1 MLGPTGSGDNWHIFS
16 VTADTRWEVSVMS
29 ASEAQAL
36 RARLARLEARVVLI
50 TAGWILT
57 IAALVLFGPL
67 TPRAA
72 TQPQVIRTP
81 ALEIVDARGQV
92 RATLDSVN
100 RKPSLWL
107 YGDDGRR
114 RAGLIVGTGSVPELV
129 LADAEGRPRITLGA
143 GLERA
148 AEIRI
153 TDSRGRPRIGLWIG
167 YDDEPGIWLF
177 DELARPRIGMK
188 VLTGGIPRLWMFK
201 ESTGQL
207 SFTAP

>member
-1 MLGPTGSGDNWHIFS
+1 
-16 VTADTRWEVSVMS
+16 MS
-29 ASEAQAL
+29 AFEAQVL
-36 RARLARLEARVVLI
+36 QARLERLEARVVLN

-57 IAALVLFGPL
+57 IAALVLFGPW

-114 RAGLIVGTGSVPELV
+114 RAGFIVGTGSTPELV
-129 LADAEGRPRITLGA
+129 LADAEGRPRINLRA

-153 TDSRGRPRIGLWIG
+153 TDSRGHTRIGLWIG

-177 DELARPRIGMK
+177 DELTRPGIGMK
-188 VLTGGIPRLWMFK
+188 VLTGGIPRLWMFE
-201 ESTGQL
+201 ESTGKL